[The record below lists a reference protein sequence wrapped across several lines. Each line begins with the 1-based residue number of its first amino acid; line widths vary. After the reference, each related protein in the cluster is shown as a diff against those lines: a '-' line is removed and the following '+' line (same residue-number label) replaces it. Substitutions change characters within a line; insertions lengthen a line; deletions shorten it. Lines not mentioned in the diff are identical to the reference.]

1 MDWYWQDTRCPPQLL
16 YHSSPHL
23 GRGRKKCNERLMGY
37 NQDREESLND
47 YCKRQS
53 RLDLE
58 KSVNL
63 LQITSEQDHEKKTC
77 YLNIPSPHT
86 SLLPGLN
93 FTANFLYLLPHEQ
106 HRGIGNGGCGRLHH
120 VFSAAPSSGVLTL
133 FP

>member
-1 MDWYWQDTRCPPQLL
+1 
-16 YHSSPHL
+16 
-23 GRGRKKCNERLMGY
+23 MGY

-63 LQITSEQDHEKKTC
+63 LQITSEQDHEKKTR

-106 HRGIGNGGCGRLHH
+106 HRGMGNGGRGRLHH
-120 VFSAAPSSGVLTL
+120 VFSAALSSGVLTL